1 MPEAVEGIV
10 RPPRSVRQRPAE
22 SSSRLV
28 VAVFVGG
35 VAGAL
40 LRAGAERAFPAAA
53 HGWPWTT
60 FVVNIGG
67 ALALGVFAT
76 RLQER
81 LPPSTLKRPLLGTG
95 FCGALT
101 TFSTLQVEVLQLAR
115 HGRPWVA
122 AAYLGS
128 SVVAGL
134 VGLQLATAFT
144 RRARLR

>member
-53 HGWPWTT
+53 QGWPWTT

>member
-1 MPEAVEGIV
+1 MPEAVQGIV
-10 RPPRSVRQRPAE
+10 RPSRSVRLRPAE
-22 SSSRLV
+22 SSRRLV
-28 VAVFVGG
+28 VAVFAGG

-40 LRAGAERAFPAAA
+40 LRAAAERAFPAAA

-101 TFSTLQVEVLQLAR
+101 TFSTLQIEVLQLAR
-115 HGRPWVA
+115 HGRPWIA

-134 VGLQLATAFT
+134 VGVQLATAFT

>member
-1 MPEAVEGIV
+1 VPEAVEGIV

-40 LRAGAERAFPAAA
+40 LRVGAERAFPAAA